1 MDLFEAGFDTEWE
14 EVDVPDLKTT
24 GEWEGVKRPY
34 WKLKKYRL
42 PICQFIG

>member
-14 EVDVPDLKTT
+14 TLKVPEMGQ
-24 GEWEGVKRPY
+24 GEWEGVKRRY
-34 WKLKKYRL
+34 WSLEKYKL